1 MCFDADSGICSRL
14 YIRCSM
20 LVNYINFAVDFDLNL
35 LPLLNQI
42 CLPERLLFTLTD
54 GSGTFS
60 SGILTRLKLSPDR
73 FEGSV
78 SMVLCASRASGSF
91 LRSVPYV
98 DPGND

>member
-1 MCFDADSGICSRL
+1 MFCVGKLHQFRRRFRSQ
-14 YIRCSM
+14 
-20 LVNYINFAVDFDLNL
+20 FAPTPKSNL
-35 LPLLNQI
+35 S
-42 CLPERLLFTLTD
+42 PEKPLFTLTD

-60 SGILTRLKLSPDR
+60 SGILTRLKLNPDR

-78 SMVLCASRASGSF
+78 SIVLCANRASGSF